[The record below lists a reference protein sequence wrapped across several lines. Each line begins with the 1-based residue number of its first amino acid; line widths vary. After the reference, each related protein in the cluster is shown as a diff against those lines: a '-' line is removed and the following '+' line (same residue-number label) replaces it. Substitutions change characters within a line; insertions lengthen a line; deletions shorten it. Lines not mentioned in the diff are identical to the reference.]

1 MNVQEWIVSLS
12 AAAIPPEAQHQL
24 RRCILDGIGVAIAGS
39 VSASAR
45 IAADFAAS
53 IGRPGPA
60 TVLATGEG
68 LSLPPAVFANA
79 VAANA
84 WDFDDGYRL
93 AKGHPGAF
101 VIMPALNAAEAWGA
115 EDLFV
120 ALAAGYE
127 IALRAAVATHRT
139 YHHYHASG
147 SWGALGT
154 AACVGRLRGLSA
166 PQMREALGLAEYH
179 AALAP
184 IERCLGAPGMTKDGI
199 GWGAFAGACAVEL
212 AARGFTSNPSLF
224 EDPANQ
230 DLMADLGEKWRLRDL
245 YFKPYACCRWAQPAV
260 EAALALRSQIGLQAT
275 EIAHVVVHTV
285 REATELYAG
294 LPTNEEEAQYSVVWP
309 VAMAFLYGDVS
320 VVHICES
327 ALQDASAQRLASQIS
342 LVVDPALQERF
353 PAECLAWL
361 EVHTRQGQILRSSV
375 TAARGDPHLA
385 LSDEELEAKFR
396 RLVAPLLGPKTESLL
411 TAIQSVT
418 EPHGP
423 ARLVKDIKDC
433 AAHIGAGAAFSA
445 RRENFPE

>member
-1 MNVQEWIVSLS
+1 MNVREWIVSLT
-12 AAAIPPEAQHQL
+12 ATEIPPEAQHQL
-24 RRCILDGIGVAIAGS
+24 RRCILDGIGVALAGS

-60 TVLATGEG
+60 TMLATGQQ
-68 LSLPPAVFANA
+68 LAVPPAIFANA

-101 VIMPALNAAEAWGA
+101 VIMPAINAAEAWGA
-115 EDLFV
+115 EDL
-120 ALAAGYE
+120 LAAIAVGYE

-166 PQMREALGLAEYH
+166 PQMGHALGLAEYH
-179 AALAP
+179 ATLAP

-212 AARGFTSNPSLF
+212 AARGFTGNPSLF
-224 EDPANQ
+224 ADAANQ
-230 DLMADLGEKWRLRDL
+230 DLIADLGEKWRLLDL

-260 EAALALRSQIGLQAT
+260 EAALALCAQHGLQAT
-275 EIAHVVVHTV
+275 EIARVVVHTV
-285 REATELYAG
+285 REATQLYAG

-320 VVHICES
+320 VEHICQG
-327 ALQDASAQRLASQIS
+327 ALQDASAQRLAQQIS
-342 LVVDPALQERF
+342 LIVDPALQERF

-361 EVHTRQGQILRSSV
+361 EVHTRQGQILRSPV

-385 LSDEELEAKFR
+385 LSEEELEAKFR
-396 RLVAPLLGPKTESLL
+396 RLVAPLLGPQTEPLL
-411 TAIQSVT
+411 SALKGVT
-418 EPHGP
+418 EPNGP
-423 ARLVKDIKDC
+423 ERLVKHIQDC
-433 AAHIGAGAAFSA
+433 AADIGAGAAFSV
-445 RRENFPE
+445 RRGNCPE